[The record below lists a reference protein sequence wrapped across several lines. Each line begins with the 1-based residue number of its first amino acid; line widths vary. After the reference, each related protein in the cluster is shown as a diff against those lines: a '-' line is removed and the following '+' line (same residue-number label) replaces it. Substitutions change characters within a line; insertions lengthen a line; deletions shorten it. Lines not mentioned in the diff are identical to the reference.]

1 MTPSQRPR
9 TVREVPAERMPDTG
23 LASAC
28 EPLVV
33 RGLCEDWPAV
43 REAARSLDAFA
54 NYLSRF
60 DTGLAAQCFVAPPEV
75 EGRYFYSEDMAGFNF
90 RREAISISAAIE
102 RIKESAREEGRD
114 SLYIGSVPI
123 ARHLPG
129 FELENA
135 VSAVPA
141 EVEPRIWLGNA
152 SHVSC
157 HFDTY
162 DNLACIVAGRRHFTL
177 YPPESIGALYVGPID
192 NTMAGQPVALA
203 ASSPPG
209 DPRYPRFDAVR
220 DRALTV
226 ELGPGDAL
234 YLPKLWWHEVVATDS
249 VNVLLNY
256 WWDAFRQG
264 PDAPFTAMLLA
275 MIAIAERPA
284 AERAAWSAYF
294 EHYVF
299 RPDGHPLRHL
309 PDSQHGILGP
319 IDRERYAQIRA
330 TVMKQLRQ

>member
-1 MTPSQRPR
+1 
-9 TVREVPAERMPDTG
+9 MPDVD

-28 EPLVV
+28 EPLVM
-33 RGLCEDWPAV
+33 RGLCGEWPAV
-43 REAARSLDAFA
+43 REAARSLDALA
-54 NYLSRF
+54 DYLSRF

-75 EGRYFYSEDMAGFNF
+75 GGRYFYSNDMAGFNF
-90 RREAISISAAIE
+90 RRETMAISAAIE
-102 RIKESAREEGRD
+102 RVGESARNGGKD
-114 SLYIGSVPI
+114 TLYIGSVPV

-135 VSAVPA
+135 VAAVPA
-141 EVEPRIWLGNA
+141 EAEPRIWLGNA

-162 DNLACIVAGRRHFTL
+162 DNLACVVAGRRRFTL
-177 YPPESIGALYVGPID
+177 YPPELIGALYVGPID

-220 DRALTV
+220 DQALTV

-234 YLPKLWWHEVVATDS
+234 YLPKLWWHEVVATDT

-264 PDAPFTAMLLA
+264 PDAPFTTMLLA

-284 AERAAWSAYF
+284 EERAAWSAYF

-299 RPDGHPLRHL
+299 RPEGHPLRHL
-309 PDSQHGILGP
+309 PDSQHGILGL